1 MRLVTVFCL
10 ACICAELVSQLVEAG
25 WARRCIKAV
34 AGLYILTVLLR
45 AASAFPAWAA
55 QLAQPVQA
63 PVSIASAENTILEE
77 AARQLEESL
86 AAECQAQFGASV
98 RVEIKLTRTA
108 SEVQASSAVLWVP
121 HDCPAQMREQ
131 LVQCVQT
138 ELGTQAVTAA
148 EEAEP

>member
-1 MRLVTVFCL
+1 MRLVTVFCF

-45 AASAFPAWAA
+45 AASAFPAWTA

-86 AAECQAQFGASV
+86 AAECQAQFGVSV

>member
-1 MRLVTVFCL
+1 MRVVTAFCL

-45 AASAFPAWAA
+45 AAAA
-55 QLAQPVQA
+55 LPTQAARLAQSVQA
-63 PVSIASAENTILEE
+63 PASIASAENTILEE
-77 AARQLEESL
+77 ASRQLEETL
-86 AAECQAQFGASV
+86 AAECQAQFGVSV
-98 RVEIKLTRTA
+98 RVEIELTQTA
-108 SEVQASSAVLWVP
+108 SEVQASGVVLWVP
-121 HDCPAQMREQ
+121 HGCPAQVREQ
-131 LVQCVQT
+131 LVQFVRA